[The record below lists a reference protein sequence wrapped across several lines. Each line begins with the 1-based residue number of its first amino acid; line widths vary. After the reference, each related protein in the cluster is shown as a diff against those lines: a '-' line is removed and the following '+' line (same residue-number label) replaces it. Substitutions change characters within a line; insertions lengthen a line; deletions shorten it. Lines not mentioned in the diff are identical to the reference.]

1 MSRQALEG
9 LKVVE
14 FAAYAAGPVTGKH
27 LADFGATVVHIE
39 SGGRPDGFRVQYPP
53 FAENKPGVNRSGC
66 FGVCNNNK
74 YGITINLKAEGGID
88 LAKEVVAWAD
98 VVIENF
104 TPGTMERLGL
114 GYEELCKVNEKL
126 IMFSSCNQGQGGRHA
141 THPGFGSQLT
151 SLTGFT
157 NLTGFPDGPL
167 SLLFGPYI
175 DFIGVGYGV
184 ISIMAALDY
193 RRRTGFGQYID
204 LAQYE
209 NGLQFLAPIILENNI
224 NGRVWERMG
233 NRHEYAAPHGVFPC
247 KGQDRW
253 CALSVF
259 TDAEWQKLREVMDE
273 PAWAAESK
281 FSTMLD
287 RKNNEDELESKIEA
301 WTVGFTPEELMEKLQ
316 AVGVRAGV
324 VNRIRDA
331 YSDPQYAHRQIW
343 QGIEHSEMGLFHYQA
358 PPFELSETPAV
369 LDRPSPCLGEHNE
382 QFFCDIL
389 GMSKE
394 RYQEAITN
402 GIIA

>member
-9 LKVVE
+9 VKVVE

-53 FAENKPGVNRSGC
+53 FAENIPGVNRSGC

-74 YGITINLKAEGGID
+74 YGITIDLKAEGGID

-114 GYEELCKVNEKL
+114 GYEDLCKVNEKI
-126 IMFSSCNQGQGGRHA
+126 IMLSSCNQGQGGRHA
-141 THPGFGSQLT
+141 KHPGFGSQLT

-157 NLTGFPDGPL
+157 HLTGFPDGHL

-184 ISIMAALDY
+184 ISLMAALDY
-193 RRRTGFGQYID
+193 RRRTGVGQYID

-233 NRHEYAAPHGVFPC
+233 NRHEYAAPHGVYPC

-259 TDAEWQKLREVMDE
+259 TDSEWQKLREVMAE

-281 FSTMLD
+281 FSTMLG
-287 RKNNEDELESKIEA
+287 RKNNEDELDYKIEA

-324 VNRIRDA
+324 VNRIRDI

-343 QGIEHSEMGLFHYQA
+343 QGIEHPEMGLFHYMA

-389 GMSKE
+389 GMSEE
-394 RYQEAITN
+394 RYQKSLAD